1 MSHANVISAPAVIA
15 NPHRPTL
22 PAMNAAAAPQ
32 IAAAQRP
39 ARGPKRGVIPFTP
52 AARSAATSG
61 TSHNTVFAAMISATA
76 ATDAAKVAS
85 NRGMPENGSVAV
97 AAVHAAVV
105 RRFFGTTRFM
115 LSAAAAGA
123 QVLLLESDSE
133 IGGTVRQALIHTIAG
148 LFDDQG
154 EFLNAGL
161 PMELTER
168 LTQASPSSQKRR
180 IGKTW
185 VLNADP
191 AVYSETVRRWIS
203 ETPTVEVCC
212 GARVTKVAADKGVI
226 GEIEYEARG
235 ATHAVSPRHLVD
247 ATGSASVVRQ
257 IDPALVEDG
266 CALGGFIVRIRGL
279 RPCAMQFPKGA
290 GLVREVR
297 RAAQSG
303 ELPPACATVW
313 IDTGVR
319 GDEAYAKFNLRH
331 EQFDGA
337 RMRETAN
344 VLVRFLRE
352 MEGFEDAFVEAAAD
366 QLPDA
371 FRAVF
376 FARAIEGLSVEETAE
391 LLDLKPET
399 VKTRL
404 HRARALLRKR
414 LDEQMGPLFF
424 DAFPF
429 AGRRCERLTA
439 AVMERL
445 GMAD

>member
-1 MSHANVISAPAVIA
+1 MSESKTVIA
-15 NPHRPTL
+15 GGG
-22 PAMNAAAAPQ
+22 AAGLGCA
-32 IAAAQRP
+32 
-39 ARGPKRGVIPFTP
+39 
-52 AARSAATSG
+52 
-61 TSHNTVFAAMISATA
+61 
-76 ATDAAKVAS
+76 
-85 NRGMPENGSVAV
+85 
-97 AAVHAAVV
+97 
-105 RRFFGTTRFM
+105 

-352 MEGFEDAFVEAAAD
+352 MEGFEDAFVDGRGDFGIRDGGRVRGEYRLTEDDVTSGRQFADAAC
-366 QLPDA
+366 
-371 FRAVF
+371 RASWP
-376 FARAIEGLSVEETAE
+376 IEHWHPASGLSLEYLPPGTSYEIPLRSLRVRGFANLWAAGKCLSAE
-391 LLDLKPET
+391 P
-399 VKTRL
+399 
-404 HRARALLRKR
+404 RAQASARMAGTCWA
-414 LDEQMGPLFF
+414 MG
-424 DAFPF
+424 
-429 AGRRCERLTA
+429 A
-439 AVMERL
+439 AVGAEIA
-445 GMAD
+445 GTETCP